1 MKCIVMFSGG
11 LDSTIA
17 VHMMRQQG
25 LDVLALNFVLPF
37 YSGLGLA
44 HQAIKDRAS
53 MLKVP
58 LRIEEEGDEYLAM
71 FRERKFGFGKNVNP
85 CLDCRIHRLTKAAVI
100 MKDVGASF
108 LVTGEV
114 VGQRPMS
121 QRRDCLNI
129 IDKKTGLG
137 GLILRPLCAKVL
149 RPTIPEEQGWVKREE
164 LLDFS
169 GRGRKGQ
176 IAYAKRCN
184 LTYPNPA
191 GGCLLTHSRSA
202 ERYADLAQN
211 NPDFSLNDFKLLAYG
226 RHFRLA
232 PDLRL
237 IMARDDSENDAIA
250 ALALPGD
257 RFIELKDI
265 LGPVGIIR
273 GTADEGQV
281 KTACSIFTKY
291 TRARTLATAR
301 VEMTIGRGETTVL
314 EVVPANEAECERFI
328 V

>member
-17 VHMMRQQG
+17 VHMMQRQG

-37 YSGLGLA
+37 YSGLGLT
-44 HQAIKDRAS
+44 HQGIKDRAS

-58 LRIEEEGDEYLAM
+58 LRIEEEGEEYLAM

-85 CLDCRIHRLTKAAVI
+85 CLDCRIHRIGKAAAI
-100 MKDVGASF
+100 MKETGASF
-108 LVTGEV
+108 IVTGEV
-114 VGQRPMS
+114 IGQRPMS

-129 IDKKTGLG
+129 IDKKSGLG
-137 GLILRPLCAKVL
+137 GLILRPLCAKIL
-149 RPTIPEEQGWVKREE
+149 RPTVPEQEGWVRREE

-169 GRGRKGQ
+169 GRGRKRQ
-176 IAYAKRCN
+176 IAYAKRFN

-211 NPDFSLNDFKLLAYG
+211 NPAFSLNDFKLLAYG
-226 RHFRLA
+226 RHFRLG

-250 ALALPGD
+250 ALALPSD

-265 LGPVGIIR
+265 PGPVGIIR
-273 GTADEGQV
+273 GAADEEQV

-291 TRARTLATAR
+291 TRARTLAAAG
-301 VEMTIGRGETTVL
+301 VEATVGKGETAVI
-314 EVVPANEAECERFI
+314 EVVPADENECERFI